1 MIFVTVGSTMPF
13 DELLQEIDRLAGED
27 ALGEEVLCQTGHSGY
42 EPRHC
47 RFFRFE
53 KGLDR
58 HFEAAS
64 LLVVHGGTG
73 SVLQALLLGK
83 PFVTLANPRSDGDH
97 QAEFLERLSEQT
109 PFLWSRDVGE
119 LLALIERAR
128 AARPAPLALST
139 RSELVDD
146 MLSLLR

>member
-13 DELLQEIDRLAGED
+13 DELLQEVDRLAG
-27 ALGEEVLCQTGHSGY
+27 AGLLGEPVLCQTGHSAY

-47 RFFRFE
+47 EFFRFE

-83 PFVTLANPRSDGDH
+83 PFVALANPRSDAHH
-97 QAEFLERLSEQT
+97 QAEFLEQLSRQT
-109 PFLWSRDVGE
+109 ELLWSPEVGE
-119 LLALIERAR
+119 LQGLIERAR
-128 AARPAPLALST
+128 HGGREPLALSG
-139 RSELVDD
+139 RSGLVED
-146 MLSLLR
+146 MLFLLR